1 LLAFTFSSV
10 KQDDLASCSPLLDA
24 LFAGWRQNKSL
35 GYEVLRLP
43 TSNRLVRVRF
53 LPVQRQGFWGAVVVL
68 EDIQLEQEQAQ
79 QAKLAALGRLTANMA
94 HEVRNPLSSI
104 SHAAELLS
112 EGGLITSQQRL
123 LQIIIHNSERLNR
136 IVKDVMQL
144 NRRDRVQTELIDL
157 AVRLPVFV
165 SELTQ
170 SERSSTEIFNIS
182 ADANCLVNF
191 DRGHLEQVLWNLCLN
206 ALRYCQGESGSI
218 QIKAIRAHDNRISL
232 EVNDDGPGV
241 DADSIQKLFE
251 PFFTMNEQGTGL
263 GLYIARELCEANSA
277 SLTYQTNKLGGA
289 CFRIIFG
296 GEG

>member
-1 LLAFTFSSV
+1 
-10 KQDDLASCSPLLDA
+10 
-24 LFAGWRQNKSL
+24 
-35 GYEVLRLP
+35 
-43 TSNRLVRVRF
+43 
-53 LPVQRQGFWGAVVVL
+53 
-68 EDIQLEQEQAQ
+68 
-79 QAKLAALGRLTANMA
+79 MA